1 MSSKYSRLFFSAKE
15 YHHVG
20 PFRFPI
26 YRELTAGEAEL
37 LEDINRRDAKNS
49 LRTLRLARR
58 LQKDFALET
67 LEAAIDLMM
76 TGDREELKKLEP
88 YQDELD
94 AINTNSTNSYTTLK
108 EIATAFIRFRAE
120 LELNGSEGWKSV
132 PDWTEADTDTVPRS
146 LLNEIFE
153 FVKYERDGWP
163 TVGNE
168 AEAPTASTSATKPK
182 SSAAKAS

>member
-1 MSSKYSRLFFSAKE
+1 MSSKYSKLFFASQE

-94 AINTNSTNSYTTLK
+94 AINTGSTNSYTTLK

-120 LELNGSEGWKSV
+120 LEINKAEGWKPV
-132 PDWTEADTDTVPRS
+132 PDWTTADTDAVPRT

-163 TVGNE
+163 TAGNE
-168 AEAPTASTSATKPK
+168 EKVPTESTSATKRR